1 MGRGLSDMS
10 DKTAFA
16 KQLRTLLDEKGMRHK
31 ELAEKT
37 GVHEAAISLF
47 CRGKRLPKD
56 NTLQKIAEVLNVS
69 TDELLGNTQPKEAVM
84 PEKVV
89 RVGPYEYGMCPGC
102 HSMLD
107 TLGNPNY
114 CGHCGLAVKW
124 G

>member
-1 MGRGLSDMS
+1 MP

-16 KQLRTLLDEKGMRHK
+16 KQLKTLLDEKGMRQRD
-31 ELAEKT
+31 LAEKT
-37 GVHEAAISLF
+37 GLHEVTISQF
-47 CRGKRLPKD
+47 CHGERVPKG
-56 NTLQKIAEVLNVS
+56 NTLQKIAEALNVS
-69 TDELLGNTQPKEAVM
+69 ADELFENTQPKEAAV
-84 PEKVV
+84 PERVV

-124 G
+124 SD